1 MSAHNGKINI
11 RVQAFVL
18 VVSMLLLG
26 IKFIA
31 WWLTGSNAIL
41 TDAVESVVNV
51 LAASFT
57 LYALW
62 ISAQDKDEDHPYGH
76 GKIEFISA
84 GAEGTLILIAG
95 LFLIVKSTY
104 NLYNPHEFDANEVG
118 ILLIAVAG
126 IVNLVLGLY
135 QSKRGKKVNS
145 LALEASGQHLLSDAI
160 TSIGL
165 LCGLIVL
172 YFFPIYWLDNSL
184 AILFGGIISV
194 SGIRIVQKSVAGI
207 MDKADV
213 EFVAKLAT
221 HLQKNRKNQWIDI
234 HNLRVVKYGAN
245 IHIDAHLSLPFY
257 YTVEQMHYEVES
269 LNKCVNTM
277 HKSNVEM
284 FVHVDPCLPMDCS
297 LCSLANCNERKSIFQ
312 QNVEWDTSRL
322 MKNKKHSKKE

>member
-1 MSAHNGKINI
+1 MNAHNAKINI
-11 RVQAFVL
+11 RVQGFVL
-18 VVSMLLLG
+18 VVSVLLLG
-26 IKFIA
+26 IKFFA

-41 TDAVESVVNV
+41 TDAVESIVNV

-95 LFLIVKSTY
+95 LFLIGKSTY
-104 NLYNPHEFDANEVG
+104 NLFNPHEFEANKEG
-118 ILLIAVAG
+118 IILIALAG
-126 IVNLVLGLY
+126 FVNLVLGLY

-165 LCGLIVL
+165 LSGLIVL
-172 YFFPIYWLDNSL
+172 YFFPIYWLDSSL

-213 EFVAKLAT
+213 EFVAKLAL

-245 IHIDAHLSLPFY
+245 LHIDAHLSLPFY
-257 YTVEQMHYEVES
+257 YTVEQMHNEVEN
-269 LNKCVNTM
+269 LNTCVNTM
-277 HKSNVEM
+277 HKSKVEM

-297 LCSLANCNERKSIFQ
+297 LCALTNCNERKNKFQ
-312 QNVEWDTSRL
+312 HHVEWDTSRL